1 MKKVI
6 YIITMALCLLSSC
19 NMKKIE
25 HKESDTEKEYLYL
38 RNGRGTLTIFRFE
51 YDGHKYILFTSG
63 ELKNGFVHDPDCPC
77 HKQYVNKGGNKQKT
91 SDYPDW
97 W

>member
-6 YIITMALCLLSSC
+6 YIITMALCLSACCSVGE
-19 NMKKIE
+19 IGR
-25 HKESDTEKEYLYL
+25 KESDIKKEKIHLRGESTLYVC
-38 RNGRGTLTIFRFE
+38 RFE
-51 YDGHKYILFTSG
+51 YDGHKYVMFYNVGASV
-63 ELKNGFVHDPDCPC
+63 NGFVHDPDCPC
-77 HKQYVNKGGNKQKT
+77 HKQYVNKGGNKQET

>member
-6 YIITMALCLLSSC
+6 YIIAMALCLSSC
-19 NMKKIE
+19 CSMGEIE
-25 HKESDTEKEYLYL
+25 RKESEAKIEYLYL
-38 RNGRGTLTIFRFE
+38 KNTSHIRIYRFK
-51 YDGHKYILFTSG
+51 YDDHKYIFFCG
-63 ELKNGFVHDPDCPC
+63 GQHRNGFVHDPDCPC
-77 HKQYVNKGGNKQKT
+77 HEQYVNKGGNKQET